1 MTIIYLTLCWAG
13 GIVFAELLD
22 ERWPYGIAATIL
34 ACLLVLFRDRKDWRL
49 YIACCL
55 FFVLGGLRLQ
65 EALPEKSPD
74 HISHLNNQGIVTIF
88 GVVWDAP
95 DVRETY
101 TNVRL
106 KVDEAIWLGQQQPRE
121 GLVLVRLPAN
131 ADVQYGDRLLVT
143 GQLFPPPEL
152 DTFSYQEKL
161 AREDVFSI
169 MQLQTFQKL
178 DEHQGRWWK
187 QDLLDLRDQTRGFIE
202 DALPEPQAS
211 LLSGIL
217 LGDDSRLS
225 EEVRDAFN
233 TTGTAHV
240 IAISGFNMTLIAAIV
255 KSLLSNLLP
264 KKSWAIFFSLVVIAI
279 YTIFVGANAAVVRAA
294 IMSGLLIVAEGMR
307 RKTYAPASLAFA
319 ALLMSLLNPYV
330 LWDIGFQLSFA
341 AVLGLALLVP
351 PADKAFRRFM
361 QHHFGKSAGGEAS
374 KFLSEPLVVSLVA
387 QVSTLPV
394 ILFYFGRLSVYAPV
408 VNLLIV
414 PVQSFVL
421 ILGGMATL
429 ISFIYAPAGTL
440 LYQAAWLF
448 LTWTTMMVRS
458 FAKLPGASL
467 EISVPEWFL
476 IGCGVSA
483 IGLALL
489 TATRPRWY
497 ENLLKERR
505 QQLALIPKF
514 VLPVIGAVILG
525 LIVQALVRQPDGELH
540 VVYLDMGQSN
550 SALIESPDGAVFLI
564 DGGRYPTRLLTK
576 LGDHLPPNNRQID
589 VLWIT
594 SDQPEDI
601 SALLTVVERYEIK
614 AAVTSV
620 GDTTQ
625 ADYYNLIQALQQDK
639 TPIIQAEA
647 GYQIETGDG
656 VQMTI
661 VASHKDANSLV
672 LRLQYGESVFLFTN
686 SLDEDEEQVLLTD
699 SRHLVQANVLQA
711 ADHAAPDS
719 NSASWVEAVN
729 PQVVVVQYDP
739 ASRDPGAD
747 SGVMAR
753 FSNRRVYRTDRN
765 GTIELVSDGKRLK
778 IYTEEN

>member
-13 GIVFAELLD
+13 GIIFAELLD

-49 YIACCL
+49 PIACAL
-55 FFVLGGLRLQ
+55 FFALGGLRLQ

-88 GVVWDAP
+88 GVVSDAP
-95 DVRETY
+95 DVHETY
-101 TNVRL
+101 TNVRV
-106 KVDEAIWLGQQQPRE
+106 KVDEAIWLGKQQPRE
-121 GLVLVRLPAN
+121 GLVLVRLPAQTN
-131 ADVQYGDRLLVT
+131 VQYGDRLLVT

-161 AREDVFSI
+161 AREGVFSI
-169 MQLQTFQKL
+169 MQVQTFQKL
-178 DEHQGRWWK
+178 DENEGRWWK
-187 QDLLDLRDQTRGFIE
+187 EDLLDLRDHTRGFIE

-294 IMSGLLIVAEGMR
+294 IMSGLLISADGMR

-319 ALLMSLLNPYV
+319 ALIMSILNPYV

-341 AVLGLALLVP
+341 AVLGLALLAN
-351 PADKAFRRFM
+351 PADTAFRKWM
-361 QHHFGKSAGGEAS
+361 QRHFGQSAGGEAS
-374 KFLSEPLVVSLVA
+374 KFLSEPLVVGMVA
-387 QVSTLPV
+387 QISTLPI
-394 ILFYFGRLSVYAPV
+394 ILFYFGRLSVYSPV
-408 VNLLIV
+408 VNLLVV

-421 ILGGMATL
+421 IFGGMATL
-429 ISFIYAPAGTL
+429 VSFIYVPAGTW
-440 LYQAAWLF
+440 LYTAAWLF
-448 LTWTTMMVRS
+448 LTWTTTMVRA
-458 FAKLPGASL
+458 FADLPGASL
-467 EISVPEWFL
+467 QIFLPQWFL
-476 IGCGVSA
+476 IIFGVSA
-483 IGLALL
+483 IGLAIL

-497 ENLLKERR
+497 EKLLKERR
-505 QQLALIPKF
+505 QQFSLALKF
-514 VLPVIGAVILG
+514 VPLVIGTIILG
-525 LIVQALVRQPDGELH
+525 LIIQALVRQPDGELH
-540 VVYLDMGQSN
+540 VTYLDMGQSN

-564 DGGRYPTRLLTK
+564 DGGRYPSRLLTA
-576 LGDHLPPNNRQID
+576 LGDHLPPNNHQID

-601 SALLTVVERYEIK
+601 NALLTVVERYNIQ

-620 GDTTQ
+620 GDTTE
-625 ADYYNLIQALQQDK
+625 ADYYNLIQTLQHHK
-639 TPIIQAEA
+639 TPIIHAEA

-656 VQMTI
+656 VKMTI
-661 VASHKDANSLV
+661 VAPHETAHALV

-686 SLDEDEEQVLLTD
+686 DLSEKDEQMLLSD
-699 SRHLVQANVLQA
+699 SHHLIQASVLQA

-719 NSASWVEAVN
+719 NSAAWVEAVN

-747 SGVMAR
+747 SGVLAR
-753 FSNRRVYRTDRN
+753 FSNRKLYRTDRD
-765 GTIELVSDGKRLK
+765 GTIEMVTDGKKLK